1 MQVHYHY
8 PTQHGNL
15 VLQDVVYS
23 MNLSGMLT
31 ASVWRLTSSEAL
43 GNHNGISNSSRRIN
57 YSHGS
62 LEFIF
67 VV

>member
-1 MQVHYHY
+1 MQVHHHY

-31 ASVWRLTSSEAL
+31 ASAWRLTSSEVL
-43 GNHNGISNSSRRIN
+43 DNHNGISNSSRRIH
-57 YSHGS
+57 YSHSS